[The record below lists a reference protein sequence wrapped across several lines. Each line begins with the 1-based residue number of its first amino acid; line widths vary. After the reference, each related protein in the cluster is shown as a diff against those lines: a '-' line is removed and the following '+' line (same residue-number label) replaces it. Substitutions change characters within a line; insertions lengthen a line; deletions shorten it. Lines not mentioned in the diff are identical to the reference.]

1 MEYKTGYFAKA
12 NKYLELGYFPVSI
25 ARFNP
30 KGTNFMQWIRIA
42 PAQDILSA
50 YKSGQIDEVEYE
62 FKYTLQLQNTDIMK
76 DWNYLLNV
84 ISLTKKD
91 CKGVVF
97 LCYEKSDSFCHRHI
111 FAEYMKTHFNIDIEE
126 LIVWQ

>member
-30 KGTNFMQWIRIA
+30 KGTNFMQQIRIA
-42 PAQDILSA
+42 PAQGILSA

-91 CKGVVF
+91 YKGVVF
-97 LCYEKSDSFCHRHI
+97 LCYEKSDSFCYRFFFFTLKYGCKYCNFLKYI
-111 FAEYMKTHFNIDIEE
+111 QKG
-126 LIVWQ
+126 

>member
-30 KGTNFMQWIRIA
+30 KGTNFMQWIRVA

-76 DWNYLLNV
+76 DWNYLLSV
-84 ISLTKKD
+84 IARMNENY
-91 CKGVVF
+91 KGVVF